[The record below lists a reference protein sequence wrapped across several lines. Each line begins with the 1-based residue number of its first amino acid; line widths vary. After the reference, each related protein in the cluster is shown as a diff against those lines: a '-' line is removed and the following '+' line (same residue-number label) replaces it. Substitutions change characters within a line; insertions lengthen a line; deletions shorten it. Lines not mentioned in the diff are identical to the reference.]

1 MQIVATDITFLSD
14 IPFLREKPFLSNIDG
29 EMNLFILVVQGVPP
43 LTCENNYSVFLEHCA
58 QKVEVWKYR
67 NRRQG
72 HEIQVM

>member
-1 MQIVATDITFLSD
+1 MLCNADCITFLTYFRYS
-14 IPFLREKPFLSNIDG
+14 LSQREINIDG

-43 LTCENNYSVFLEHCA
+43 NNYSVFLEHCA
-58 QKVEVWKYR
+58 QKVEVWKYH